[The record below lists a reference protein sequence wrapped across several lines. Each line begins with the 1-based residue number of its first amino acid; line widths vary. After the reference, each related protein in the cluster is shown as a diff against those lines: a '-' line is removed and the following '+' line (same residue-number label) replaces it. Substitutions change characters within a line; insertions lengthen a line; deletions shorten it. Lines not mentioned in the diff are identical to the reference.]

1 MQRENVQNRRKPI
14 NGDRIFTLVIGILL
28 ALFFIVELYPMI
40 YVLSASFSD
49 PTMVAGGQMLLLPV
63 KPTVDGYRYIFQYRE
78 IWTSY
83 ANTLFYTFFG
93 TLVNL
98 AVTLPAAYALSRRD
112 FRDKGFFMVLFMFT
126 MYFSGGL
133 IPTYLN
139 FKDLG
144 LLNTRAIMLISGGLS
159 VYNMII
165 ARTFF
170 ANTIP
175 WEMHEAAR
183 IDGANDFQTFFKIV
197 LPLSKPIVV
206 VLILYYGVGHWNSY
220 FAEMIYLSKARDLW
234 PLQLILREI
243 LIKST
248 FAQNAIAEGSVSAEE
263 MKYLLHQ
270 ADIANMLK
278 YCVIIVLTI
287 PMLVIYPFI
296 QKFFAKGI
304 MIGSVKG

>member
-1 MQRENVQNRRKPI
+1 
-14 NGDRIFTLVIGILL
+14 
-28 ALFFIVELYPMI
+28 
-40 YVLSASFSD
+40 
-49 PTMVAGGQMLLLPV
+49 
-63 KPTVDGYRYIFQYRE
+63 
-78 IWTSY
+78 
-83 ANTLFYTFFG
+83 
-93 TLVNL
+93 
-98 AVTLPAAYALSRRD
+98 
-112 FRDKGFFMVLFMFT
+112 MVLFMFT

-278 YCVIIVLTI
+278 YCVIIVSTI